1 MERGL
6 LFAFQVDYSHRDK
19 LTHKLSRE
27 YSHYTRCNELYS
39 GNNET
44 NLESEPIKVTFDAWS
59 CEGYSR
65 YLPGYS

>member
-6 LFAFQVDYSHRDK
+6 LLAFEVDYSHRDK
-19 LTHKLSRE
+19 LTLKLSYE

-39 GNNET
+39 EIAKT
-44 NLESEPIKVTFDAWS
+44 NIELRQIKETFDAKS

-65 YLPGYS
+65 YHSGYS

>member
-6 LFAFQVDYSHRDK
+6 LLAFEVDYSHRDK
-19 LTHKLSRE
+19 LNLKLSCE

-39 GNNET
+39 GITKT
-44 NLESEPIKVTFDAWS
+44 NIDLEQIKTFDAKS

-65 YLPGYS
+65 YHSGYS